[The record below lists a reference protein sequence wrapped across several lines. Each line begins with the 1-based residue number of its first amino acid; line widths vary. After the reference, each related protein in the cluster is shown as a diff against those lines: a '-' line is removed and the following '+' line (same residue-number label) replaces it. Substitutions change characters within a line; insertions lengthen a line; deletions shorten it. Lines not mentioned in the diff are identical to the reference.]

1 MRLPDNPD
9 HKKVEMLVNLVLHP
23 ASVGFEHGITQNAG
37 NHDNA
42 LHTTSISERDTLLE
56 GQ

>member
-9 HKKVEMLVNLVLHP
+9 HKKLELLVNLVLHP

-37 NHDNA
+37 NHDHA